1 MKKGR
6 QRLSANQGTD
16 VISPNPL
23 NMYAFF
29 AGGGGL
35 HLGFEEAGFNLVLAS
50 DVMPAAAE
58 THLFNNPD
66 VPFLCEDI
74 RKLTAE
80 NLIKAAGG
88 VRPDIIV
95 GGPPCQGF
103 STLGDKLSGDPRN
116 ALFETYAHL
125 VDELEPKFF
134 VLENVKS
141 LVTLYGGQF
150 KDHIVQLFENFGYRV
165 HWSILDAAD
174 YGVPQFRKRVIFFG
188 TRHDAPFAFPS
199 PTHGPDRQQP
209 YATTWD
215 AIRDLAKKGSEVPN
229 HIPLEHSERVISRY
243 RLIPE
248 GGRLPPPEQLPVEIR
263 RGNFG
268 NTYKRLHRKQPSLTM
283 VPGNNAFPV
292 HPTLHRSLT
301 PREAARLQTFPDDHI
316 FIGDRRTQCI
326 LVGNAVPPK
335 MAHAIAGSILNHA
348 RFKGKKVKLQK
359 SEMRPQLPTNLT
371 HLAGARHNAG
381 FIDLFCGAG
390 GFTIGLQKAGWDALM
405 GVDINQHA
413 TATHRHNFPYV
424 AHETADL
431 GDPEV
436 QARLTQQFAG
446 QEVALVAGG
455 PPCQGFSV
463 FGKRRFVNTR
473 GYAPHED
480 PRNKLVFAFVDFIRS
495 VQPRWFLMENV
506 PGLANLDDGQFLKV
520 LLQEFR
526 DAGYSNAEF
535 RILNAA
541 DYGVPQ
547 LRRRLIIIGNR
558 TGHIIPWPKK
568 KFFSEPKDWQDA
580 YRGVGEVITDL
591 ASEKSYKR
599 VTCHVPMNH
608 KPLLVERYKF
618 IPEGGK
624 LDIAALPDHLKAG
637 YRTKEVKNY
646 SHVFKR
652 LHRDRP
658 ALTMV
663 PGHNAFPIHPWLNRA
678 LTVREAARIQTFPD
692 SIEFLGP
699 RQEQCIQVG
708 NAFPPL
714 LAELIGNNIRKAE
727 TNGWFPNRVPA
738 SAYYALIEREDG
750 AKPYIAPEDEAAVA

>member
-1 MKKGR
+1 MLNVKKP
-6 QRLSANQGTD
+6 SSVTKIKKT
-16 VISPNPL
+16 VTPKML

-29 AGGGGL
+29 AGGGGM
-35 HLGFEEAGFNLVLAS
+35 HIGFEDAGFNLVLAS
-50 DVMPAAAE
+50 DISDDAE
-58 THLFNNPD
+58 KTHYINDPD
-66 VPFLCEDI
+66 VPFIKEDI
-74 RKLTAE
+74 RKLTVDKI
-80 NLIKAAGG
+80 IKSAGG

-125 VDELEPKFF
+125 VSELEPKF
-134 VLENVKS
+134 VVIENVKS
-141 LVTLYGGQF
+141 LVTLYNGKF
-150 KDHIVQLFENFGYRV
+150 KDHIIEIFEKIGYRM
-165 HWSILDAAD
+165 HWAILDAAD

-188 TRHDAPFAFPS
+188 TRQDSVFEFPT
-199 PTHGPDRQQP
+199 PTHGPGAGLP
-209 YATTWD
+209 YVTTWE
-215 AIRDLAKKGSEVPN
+215 AISDLVAKGPEVAN
-229 HIPLEHSERVISRY
+229 HVALDHSERVIARY

-248 GGRLPPPEQLPVEIR
+248 GGRLPPPEQLPPEIR

-268 NTYKRLHRKQPSLTM
+268 NTYKRLDRARPALTM

-292 HPTLHRSLT
+292 HPVLHRSLT
-301 PREAARLQTFPDDHI
+301 PREAARIQTFPDDRLVV
-316 FIGDRRTQCI
+316 GDRRGQCI

-335 MAHAIAGSILNHA
+335 LAAAVATAVLQHANRKGGAILSDVS
-348 RFKGKKVKLQK
+348 KK
-359 SEMRPQLPTNLT
+359 TNVQPHNVMNLSSP
-371 HLAGARHNAG
+371 RHDAG
-381 FIDLFCGAG
+381 FVDLFCGAG
-390 GFTIGLQKAGWDALM
+390 GFTIGLEKAGWNPLL
-405 GVDINQHA
+405 GVDINRHA
-413 TATHRHNFPYV
+413 AATHQFNFPQA

-431 GDPEV
+431 GDPETLNRIV
-436 QARLTQQFAG
+436 TQFEG
-446 QEVALVAGG
+446 KDVALVAGG
-455 PPCQGFSV
+455 PPCQGFSM
-463 FGKRRFVNTR
+463 FGRRRFVNTR
-473 GYAPHED
+473 GYAPHSD
-480 PRNKLVFAFVDFIRS
+480 PRNKLVFAFIEFVRR

-506 PGLANLDDGQFLKV
+506 PGLANLDGGAFLDV
-520 LLQEFR
+520 LLQELR
-526 DAGYSNAEF
+526 NVGYENSEA

-558 TGHIIPWPKK
+558 TGHIIPWPKR
-568 KFFSEPKDWQDA
+568 KFFAAPKDWQDA
-580 YRGVGEVITDL
+580 HRGVGEVITDL
-591 ASEKSYKR
+591 STEKSHAR
-599 VTCHVPMNH
+599 VTCHVAMNH
-608 KPLLVERYKF
+608 KPLLVERYTY

-624 LDIAALPDHLKAG
+624 LDVASLPEHLKAG

-658 ALTMV
+658 SLTMV

-692 SIEFLGP
+692 SVEFKGP

-727 TNGWFPNRVPA
+727 VNGWYPNRVPA
-738 SAYYALIEREDG
+738 SAYYALVERDG
-750 AKPYIAPEDEAAVA
+750 DPLPTFQEETAVA

>member
-1 MKKGR
+1 MIGKYS
-6 QRLSANQGTD
+6 SAVADIGEHR
-16 VISPNPL
+16 SAKPL

-29 AGGGGL
+29 AGGGGM
-35 HLGFEEAGFNLVLAS
+35 HLGFEDAGFNLVLAS
-50 DVMPAAAE
+50 DIMKAAE
-58 THLFNNPD
+58 DTHLYNSPD
-66 VPFLCEDI
+66 VPFVREDI

-80 NLIKAAGG
+80 RLISAARGI
-88 VRPDIIV
+88 RPDIIV

-125 VDELEPKFF
+125 VEELEPKFF

-141 LVTLYGGQF
+141 LVTLYGGRF
-150 KDHIVQLFENFGYRV
+150 KDHIIGLFNKIGYRV
-165 HWSILDAAD
+165 SWTVLDAAD

-188 TRHDAPFAFPS
+188 TRHDAPFNFPAA
-199 PTHGPDRQQP
+199 THGPNAKLP
-209 YATTWD
+209 YVTTWD
-215 AIRDLAKKGSEVPN
+215 AIQDLVRRGSEVSN
-229 HIPLEHSERVISRY
+229 HIPLDHSERVTARY
-243 RLIPE
+243 KLIPE
-248 GGRLPPPEQLPVEIR
+248 GGRLPPPEELPPEIR
-263 RGNFG
+263 RTNFG
-268 NTYKRLHRKQPSLTM
+268 NTYKRLDRKRPSLTM

-301 PREAARLQTFPDDHI
+301 PREAARLQSFPDERV

-335 MAHAIAGSILNHA
+335 LARALAESIQHHA
-348 RFKGKKVKLQK
+348 RLKGGKVQPIKAEDQ
-359 SEMRPQLPTNLT
+359 MIPANLT
-371 HLAGARHNAG
+371 HIAGARHKAG
-381 FIDLFCGAG
+381 FVDLFCGAG
-390 GFTIGLQKAGWDALM
+390 GFTIGLQKAGWDALL
-405 GVDINQHA
+405 GVDINPHA
-413 TATHRHNFPYV
+413 AATHRHNFPMV
-424 AHETADL
+424 SHETGDL

-436 QARLTQQFAG
+436 QERLTQQFVG

-473 GYAPHED
+473 GYAPHDD
-480 PRNKLVFAFVDFIRS
+480 PRNRLVFAFVDFVRR

-506 PGLANLDDGQFLKV
+506 PGLANLDDGQFLQI

-526 DAGYSNAEF
+526 QAGYPNAEF

-568 KFFSEPKDWQDA
+568 KFFSDPKEWQDA
-580 YRGVGEVITDL
+580 HRGVGEVITDL
-591 ASEKSYKR
+591 SGDKSYSR
-599 VTCHVPMNH
+599 FTCHVPMKH
-608 KPLLVERYKF
+608 KPLLVERYTY

-624 LDIAALPDHLKAG
+624 LDVAALPDHLRSG
-637 YRTKEVKNY
+637 YRTSEVKNY

-652 LHRDRP
+652 LHRDKP

-692 SIEFLGP
+692 FVEFKGP

-727 TNGWFPNRVPA
+727 VNGWFPKRVPM
-738 SAYYALIEREDG
+738 SAYYALVERQERADLDVDD
-750 AKPYIAPEDEAAVA
+750 DEVAVA

>member
-1 MKKGR
+1 MNNDRKHLAVKADAKILR
-6 QRLSANQGTD
+6 DR
-16 VISPNPL
+16 PL

-35 HLGFEEAGFNLVLAS
+35 HLGFEGAGFNLALAS
-50 DVMPAAAE
+50 DIMPAAEE
-58 THLFNNPD
+58 THLFNHQD
-66 VPFLCEDI
+66 VPFVCQDI
-74 RKLTAE
+74 RKLTADS
-80 NLIKAAGG
+80 LIKAAGG

-141 LVTLYGGQF
+141 LVTLYNGNF
-150 KDHIVQLFENFGYRV
+150 KDHIIQLFEKIGYHV
-165 HWSILDAAD
+165 YWSILDAAD

-188 TRHDAPFAFPS
+188 TRHNAPFAFPS
-199 PTHGPDRQQP
+199 PTHGPEGLTP
-209 YATTWD
+209 YATTWS
-215 AIRDLAKKGSEVPN
+215 AISDLANKGREVPN
-229 HIPLEHSERVISRY
+229 HIALEHSDRVISRY

-248 GGRLPPPEQLPVEIR
+248 GGRLPPPEQLPAEIR

-268 NTYKRLHRKQPSLTM
+268 NTYKRLDRKRPSLTM

-301 PREAARLQTFPDDHI
+301 PREAARLQTFPDDHV

-335 MAHAIAGSILNHA
+335 MARAIAESVLAHA
-348 RFKGKKVKLQK
+348 RLKKQKVKLQNTDMP
-359 SEMRPQLPTNLT
+359 SQSSTNLT
-371 HLAGARHNAG
+371 HLAAARHNAG
-381 FIDLFCGAG
+381 FVDLFCGAG
-390 GFTIGLQKAGWDALM
+390 GFTIGLQKAGFDALM
-405 GVDINQHA
+405 GVDINRYA
-413 TATHRHNFPYV
+413 TATHRHNFPFV

-431 GDPEV
+431 GDAEV
-436 QARLTQQFAG
+436 QVRLTQRFAG

-455 PPCQGFSV
+455 PPCQGFSI

-473 GYAPHED
+473 GYTPHED
-480 PRNKLVFAFVDFIRS
+480 PRNKLVFAFVDFVRS
-495 VQPRWFLMENV
+495 VRPRWFLMENV
-506 PGLANLDDGQFLKV
+506 PGLANLDDGEFLKV

-526 DAGYSNAEF
+526 DAGYPNAEF

-568 KFFSEPKDWQDA
+568 KFFAEPKDWQDMH
-580 YRGVGEVITDL
+580 RGVGEVITDL
-591 ASEKSYKR
+591 ASEKSYQR
-599 VTCHVPMNH
+599 ATCHVPMNH

-624 LDIAALPDHLKAG
+624 LDIAALPEHLKAG

-727 TNGWFPNRVPA
+727 TNGWYPGRVPA
-738 SAYYALIEREDG
+738 SAYYALVERDGEEEPSIESQ
-750 AKPYIAPEDEAAVA
+750 DEVAVA